1 MASPPTV
8 VTSRR
13 RQHELLRSWT
23 GWPLTSILID
33 PTEVAQVRETGWS
46 GTHHRD
52 PETGERIVVW
62 VRCPKPDIKNK
73 AANRMRPTNTT
84 TSTASHRPSTSRC
97 GAGLRPPAPRGP
109 S

>member
-23 GWPLTSILID
+23 VWPSTAVLID
-33 PTEVAQVRETGWS
+33 QTEVARVREAGWS

-52 PETGERIVVW
+52 TETGSGSWAR
-62 VRCPKPDIKNK
+62 
-73 AANRMRPTNTT
+73 
-84 TSTASHRPSTSRC
+84 STASGSASTTPGTTRPR
-97 GAGLRPPAPRGP
+97 
-109 S
+109 

>member
-33 PTEVAQVRETGWS
+33 PTEVAQVRLAPPG
-46 GTHHRD
+46 G
-52 PETGERIVVW
+52 
-62 VRCPKPDIKNK
+62 VRENV
-73 AANRMRPTNTT
+73 
-84 TSTASHRPSTSRC
+84 C
-97 GAGLRPPAPRGP
+97 GCARRG
-109 S
+109 